1 MVYMP
6 KEKGLLEVLIEIV
19 KDLLGG
25 KNKPTIF
32 H

>member
-1 MVYMP
+1 MVYVP
-6 KEKGLLEVLIEIV
+6 KEKGPLEVVLEII
-19 KDLLGG
+19 KDLLDG

>member
-1 MVYMP
+1 MIFAS
-6 KEKGLLEVLIEIV
+6 KEKGPIEVLIEIV
-19 KDLLGG
+19 KDLLDG

>member
-1 MVYMP
+1 MVYVP
-6 KEKGLLEVLIEIV
+6 KEKGPLEVVIEII
-19 KDLLGG
+19 KDLLDG

>member
-1 MVYMP
+1 MVYVP
-6 KEKGLLEVLIEIV
+6 KEKGTLEVVLEII
-19 KDLLGG
+19 KDLLDG

>member
-1 MVYMP
+1 MVYKP
-6 KEKGLLEVLIEIV
+6 KEQGPLEILIEIV